1 MQRQRGFTMIEVLI
15 VVAIIGILATI
26 GYPSYVDYIDRG
38 RVMEATSQ
46 LADSRVRMEQ
56 TFQDNRTYAGVG
68 PCNAGIA
75 NTKYFSYACSN
86 VTATTFTITATNLSG
101 PAFVYQVD
109 QANTRRTVTY
119 KGTAVGLNCWIL
131 KKGETC

>member
-38 RVMEATSQ
+38 RVLEATSQ

-56 TFQDNRTYAGVG
+56 AFQDNRTYVAVG
-68 PCNAGIA
+68 PCSAAIP
-75 NTKYFSYACSN
+75 NTKYFSYACSG

-101 PAFVYQVD
+101 PAFVFSVN
-109 QANTRRTVTY
+109 QANTRRTENY
-119 KGTAVGLNCWIL
+119 KGTAVGLNCWVL